1 MYRLAPQ
8 VVLIL
13 LTVQVLQ
20 AVDGAEQDERVS
32 RAIAQ
37 LGANQYA
44 DRESASRQL
53 ADFPQRHSART
64 DLFVGS
70 VNASRW

>member
-13 LTVQVLQ
+13 LTVLVLQ

-37 LGANQYA
+37 LGADQYA

-53 ADFPQRHSART
+53 ALMGVIADVSYTHLTLPTKRI
-64 DLFVGS
+64 V
-70 VNASRW
+70 